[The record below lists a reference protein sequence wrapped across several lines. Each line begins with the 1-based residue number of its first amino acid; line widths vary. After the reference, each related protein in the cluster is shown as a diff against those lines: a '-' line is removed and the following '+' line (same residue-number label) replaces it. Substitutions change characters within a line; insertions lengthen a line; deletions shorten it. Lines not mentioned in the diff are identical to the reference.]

1 MDTCK
6 SHCCSAYGTGA
17 EGTIAQLV
25 DPCSCIAQDSATS
38 PTKRPMPAPSTPDE
52 HRGTSQ
58 AASNKSLYLV
68 PTPARNPDTQVQQS
82 FGWESGRY
90 EEETGPMPAPDGLDA
105 SGCDA
110 SGRDA
115 AGAAEAAA
123 AAERAVAAKE
133 KERKDR
139 KAREREA
146 KEAREAQ
153 EAREARERDRK
164 QREEIAAQKARDSRD
179 KTEREAR
186 ERAALAANA
195 GPLSAPGARLEI
207 CLDDG
212 WKPVSDDEFKQ
223 VQNQLAGGSTKF
235 SITARGA
242 MYIVDFSDPSS
253 PTQANAMTG
262 KSRKLRVVK

>member
-1 MDTCK
+1 MGNSVDTLK
-6 SHCCSAYGTGA
+6 TNCCSAYNTGA

-25 DPCSCIAQDSATS
+25 DNNVCCIAHMDGPTS
-38 PTKRPMPAPSTPDE
+38 PSKRPMPAPGTPDE

-58 AASNKSLYLV
+58 ASNKSLSSV
-68 PTPARNPDTQVQQS
+68 PTPSRNVDSQVQQS
-82 FGWESGRY
+82 FGWDDRGAAPP
-90 EEETGPMPAPDGLDA
+90 EEADLAPPPAPNG
-105 SGCDA
+105 
-110 SGRDA
+110 
-115 AGAAEAAA
+115 AAA
-123 AAERAVAAKE
+123 AAEASRAAAAEREAAAKE

-139 KAREREA
+139 KAKEREV

-153 EAREARERDRK
+153 EAREAKERERK
-164 QREEIAAQKARDSRD
+164 QREATAAQKAQESRD
-179 KTEREAR
+179 KMEREAR
-186 ERAALAANA
+186 ARAELAANA

-212 WKPVSDDEFKQ
+212 WKPVSDEEFKQ

-242 MYIVDFSDPSS
+242 MYIVDFSDERN

-262 KSRKLRVVK
+262 KSRKLRVVT